1 MFWAWK
7 PLRTKNIESHQDFT
21 GSYKKV
27 HYESVERHTSE
38 YNCSCNGKNIYAAI
52 ILGGKSN
59 IIDKKSLVLAIYG
72 SRPV

>member
-7 PLRTKNIESHQDFT
+7 PLRNKNIESHQDFA

-38 YNCSCNGKNIYAAI
+38 YNCSCTRKKYLHSNNFRR
-52 ILGGKSN
+52 KSN
-59 IIDKKSLVLAIYG
+59 IIDKKSRVLAIYG